1 MQNGVDTYGT
11 HSPSIWWCPLICDPT
26 ENKSTYIRSTLHVFY
41 FFTFVAKHSPYN
53 FHNGPARLF
62 RYSKTKTKQRPLRKI
77 HTLTHAH
84 ANISAEIL
92 LYYIEGIRDPY
103 WLFSKDTT
111 ERIVRSEK
119 YRTGSGNGMSLLFFI
134 TCPGHKSRH
143 PTKAIP
149 FQKTLLYPNVFFEF
163 I

>member
-77 HTLTHAH
+77 HTHSHTLALTFQPK
-84 ANISAEIL
+84 S
-92 LYYIEGIRDPY
+92 YYIISREFGILIGYFQRIRPKG
-103 WLFSKDTT
+103 LF
-111 ERIVRSEK
+111 VRKSIEPGLE
-119 YRTGSGNGMSLLFFI
+119 TG
-134 TCPGHKSRH
+134 
-143 PTKAIP
+143 
-149 FQKTLLYPNVFFEF
+149 
-163 I
+163 